1 MAKPNYEFQKRQKE
15 LEKKRKK
22 EEKKARKEVRAVDPS
37 APDGGE
43 TPAAPSGTEPTA

>member
-22 EEKKARKEVRAVDPS
+22 EEKKQRKEGRAAD
-37 APDGGE
+37 APAPESGA
-43 TPAAPSGTEPTA
+43 TPGSTEPTA